1 MFFELT
7 ELLSCPACGPEHRL
21 VLLVREVE
29 GRRVLGGWLGC
40 ANCQRDF
47 SVSDGLADLRLKGE
61 ATEVANGD
69 APLDEDDL
77 ALKIA
82 ALSGLTEGPGYLM
95 VAGSLAHVA
104 ADVAELLPGVEV
116 IAFQKRPGD
125 SAEREGVSRVISDVS
140 FPFVPYRLRAV
151 SITPRDDR
159 DMVEAAARLVH
170 AGGRLIL
177 FAAGPEAEEA
187 AEAAGL
193 MIVASKPGIAVAER
207 RA

>member
-1 MFFELT
+1 MFFDLT
-7 ELLSCPACGPEHRL
+7 ELLACPACGPEHGL
-21 VLLVREVE
+21 VLLVQEVE

-40 ANCQRDF
+40 ANCHRDF
-47 SVSDGLADLRLKGE
+47 SIRGGLADLRLQAE

-116 IAFQKRPGD
+116 IAFRKTPGD
-125 SAEREGVSRVISDVS
+125 SAEKQGVSRVASDVS

-151 SITPRDDR
+151 SIAPEDDR
-159 DMVEAAARLVH
+159 EMVEAAARLVR

-177 FAAGPEAEEA
+177 FTTSPEAEET